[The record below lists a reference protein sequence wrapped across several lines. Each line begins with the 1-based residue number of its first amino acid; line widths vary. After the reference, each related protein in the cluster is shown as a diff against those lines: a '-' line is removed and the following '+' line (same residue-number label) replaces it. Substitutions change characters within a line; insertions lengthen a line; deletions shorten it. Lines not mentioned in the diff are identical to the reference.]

1 MDLDH
6 RTYLKRRFPYLDR
19 AIDEKFLQN
28 AEFRSLSA
36 DYIDAVNAL
45 RRLEDAAEPS
55 LSKRIVEYRTL
66 VQNLE
71 AEILVELY
79 RVAGAK

>member
-1 MDLDH
+1 MDIDQ

-19 AIDEKFLQN
+19 AIDEKFQQN
-28 AEFRSLSA
+28 GEFRSLCA
-36 DYIDAVNAL
+36 DYIEAVNAL
-45 RRLEDAAEPS
+45 RRLEDAADRN
-55 LSKRIVEYRTL
+55 LSKRIVEYRAL

-79 RVAGAK
+79 RVAGTK